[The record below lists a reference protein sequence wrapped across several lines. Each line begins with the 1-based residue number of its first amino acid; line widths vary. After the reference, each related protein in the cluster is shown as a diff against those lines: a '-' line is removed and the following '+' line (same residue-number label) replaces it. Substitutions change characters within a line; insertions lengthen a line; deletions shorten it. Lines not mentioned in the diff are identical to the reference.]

1 MAYESPYRP
10 LSWDDEPDDEWQ
22 IKRGWKAGVDQ
33 VQGLGYGAMALVGDA
48 IGSEDLLQSGM
59 EGYERN
65 MAEAAQHA
73 GKVTSYQ
80 DIEGVNDLADYV
92 LYGLGTLAPTMLTA
106 FAGGG
111 IGGVAAKVGLKK
123 AIASTMTGSVK
134 KRAAAIMAE
143 SGIAKA
149 AAQQQAVGQ
158 LASIVGGTVGAAT
171 ATSGMEAGGIFTEI
185 YDETGQFV
193 WDKALV
199 GGIAAG
205 ALDVLPVVSVF
216 KKLGVGEMAKK
227 GITGILLKNKALSG
241 ALQTALYEGST
252 EGVQTIIE
260 KASIKWVD
268 DNYEVFSEQNIT
280 EIIDASLLGAIGG
293 VAMGAP
299 AGAIEGLRTR
309 DTTPPPGP
317 TDAELAGDQAAQMV
331 ASAGGDQ
338 LAQTEAR
345 VAAIAQVEGESPPM
359 IAKPGE
365 DALAT
370 TPTWEQFVANAGLGE
385 INQEVENADRLTALQ
400 DKQQQELTLLE
411 KSEAFDVRNDELVK
425 EAEVSKAWNQN
436 VADDKLEASIDRNK
450 EKFGL
455 DPDPLI
461 PPTPTNT
468 AMADALAKAGVV
480 APTVEEVDEAAHEAQ
495 SSPTNDLPEPS
506 ESQIEAGNY
515 KKGHVNV
522 QGLDIT
528 VENPEGSTRKGTDE
542 TGRKW
547 STKLNNHYGYIK
559 RTEGADGDQV
569 DVFMGKNPESDQVFI
584 VNQVDQK
591 TGEFDEHK
599 VMIGFNNKMQA
610 MKAYRENYDK
620 AWKVG
625 EVDQK
630 NMGEFKQWLSNEDTT
645 VDSTL
650 GTTDEVVSEDDFN
663 ALTQRYED
671 KTGKKPRI
679 RFAKGTGDPIPF
691 SNTLQGR
698 VSDLKQAQKVLQ
710 DERQAALELM
720 QSVDEMST
728 DAHTPTSTDPATGVQ
743 YDDATVQQILNSNRF
758 RFAKDSGSNEAHQVA
773 QRKATIPTAEGGL
786 GLPANN
792 TAMERAEAENFDIE
806 QTWYHGS
813 SDNIQ
818 EFKLGHQN
826 RKDAGWLGEGV
837 YLFNSGIISSQYA
850 KVKPGDASP
859 NVMPLL
865 VKKGNFYKAT
875 IEDKFRIQNIENS
888 KGREA
893 ASIASKE
900 LTDRLVAE
908 GYDGVILN
916 YSHKENGQNPVEL
929 VVFDPANVRS
939 VNAAFDPTQQ
949 DSSDLLFAKNY
960 KKAVKSL
967 NEFDGKEQKIVSA
980 IAQNEERVVKL
991 KAQQKEAAIPAE
1003 EKHRINVR
1011 EAIGGL
1017 QKALPMAKI
1026 QVIDNIES
1034 LPEDMQARVPS
1045 SEGYK
1050 RNQMTYGLY
1059 DSQTGISYVV
1069 ADNTIDVKHAM
1080 TVGLHEAVGHH
1091 GVQTLLGENYGK
1103 IMDEVFSSNQ
1113 NNSTLQS
1120 IAANY
1125 KADLATER
1133 GQRLAADEYVAY
1145 IAEKTEG
1152 DLTQLDR
1159 TLMQR
1164 VIAAVREVLRS
1175 YGIKVKWTDDDIKS
1189 LLSRSATHLGR
1200 RPLSAIEL
1208 TDKFNVEGT
1217 TEEVT
1222 VTQNA
1227 EVALRRLDKRMS
1239 MLEELKVCVNG

>member
-1 MAYESPYRP
+1 MAFLPPILPSYNE
-10 LSWDDEPDDEWQ
+10 DDDDWQ
-22 IKRGWKAGVDQ
+22 ITRGWKAGVDQ

-65 MAEAAQHA
+65 MAEATQHE
-73 GKVTSYQ
+73 GNVTSYQ

-309 DTTPPPGP
+309 DTTPPPSP
-317 TDAELAGDQAAQMV
+317 TNAELAGDQAAQTV

-345 VAAIAQVEGESPPM
+345 VAAIAQVEGEAPPM
-359 IAKPGE
+359 IARPDE
-365 DALAT
+365 EALAT

-400 DKQQQELTLLE
+400 DKQQQELTPLE

-425 EAEVSKAWNQN
+425 EAEVSKAWKQN

-495 SSPTNDLPEPS
+495 TSPKNDLPEPS
-506 ESQIEAGNY
+506 EAQIDAGVY
-515 KKGHVNV
+515 KKGHINV
-522 QGLDIT
+522 QGLDISI
-528 VENPEGSTRKGTDE
+528 ENPEGSTRKGTDE

-547 STKLNNHYGYIK
+547 TTKLNNHYGYIK

-591 TGEFDEHK
+591 TGDFDEHK
-599 VMIGFNNKMQA
+599 VMLGFNNKMQA
-610 MKAYRENYDK
+610 MKAYRENYNK
-620 AWKVG
+620 GWKVG

-650 GTTDEVVSEDDFN
+650 GTTDEVVSEDEFN

-691 SNTLQGR
+691 SNTPQGR

-710 DERQAALELM
+710 DERVAALDILA
-720 QSVDEMST
+720 SVHEMSLES
-728 DAHTPTSTDPATGVQ
+728 HVPVSESPVTGIQ
-743 YDDATVQQILNSNRF
+743 YDDKT
-758 RFAKDSGSNEAHQVA
+758 
-773 QRKATIPTAEGGL
+773 
-786 GLPANN
+786 
-792 TAMERAEAENFDIE
+792 
-806 QTWYHGS
+806 
-813 SDNIQ
+813 
-818 EFKLGHQN
+818 
-826 RKDAGWLGEGV
+826 LGEI
-837 YLFNSGIISSQYA
+837 FNSRRF
-850 KVKPGDASP
+850 
-859 NVMPLL
+859 
-865 VKKGNFYKAT
+865 KKGEEFDFT
-875 IEDKFRIQNIENS
+875 P
-888 KGREA
+888 
-893 ASIASKE
+893 
-900 LTDRLVAE
+900 
-908 GYDGVILN
+908 GVTN
-916 YSHKENGQNPVEL
+916 YINGEKSRFIDAYQ
-929 VVFDPANVRS
+929 
-939 VNAAFDPTQQ
+939 
-949 DSSDLLFAKNY
+949 
-960 KKAVKSL
+960 KAVKSL

-991 KAQQKEAAIPAE
+991 KAQQKEAAIPAD
-1003 EKHRINVR
+1003 EKHRIAVR

-1017 QKALPMAKI
+1017 QKALPIAKI

-1034 LPEDMQARVPS
+1034 LPEDMQKRIPS

-1080 TVGLHEAVGHH
+1080 TVGLHEAIGHH

-1103 IMDEVFSSNQ
+1103 IMDEVFNSNQ
-1113 NNSTLQS
+1113 NNSILQS
-1120 IAANY
+1120 IAASY

-1152 DLTQLDR
+1152 DLSQLDR

-1189 LLSRSATHLGR
+1189 LLSRSATNLGR
-1200 RPLSAIEL
+1200 RPLSAVEL

-1227 EVALRRLDKRMS
+1227 EVALRRLDKRLS